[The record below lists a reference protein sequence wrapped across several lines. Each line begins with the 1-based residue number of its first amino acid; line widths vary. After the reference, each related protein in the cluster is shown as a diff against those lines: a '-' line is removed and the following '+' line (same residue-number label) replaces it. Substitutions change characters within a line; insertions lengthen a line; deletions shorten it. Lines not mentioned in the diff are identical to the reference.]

1 MKAFYLNSNK
11 CFADESHQLYLRLK
25 IYSVGAFLL
34 ITGVLFVRIPVMRTD
49 DLHYDLPAELI
60 AQAPAQRRKTS
71 RLLVMDRQANTL
83 SDRVFSDLTE
93 YLNPGDCLVLNNTK
107 VLPAR
112 FYAQKITGGQL
123 EGLFLLEDE
132 PGQWQVLLKNA
143 RKINS
148 GDTIE
153 LLDRHLKPFCNVSAV
168 KTEGLGQWVLTPERP
183 MDAMAALETIGFA
196 PLPPYIKRTKDDEHP
211 EDDLDRYQTVYADR
225 AGAVA
230 APTAGLHFDK
240 PLLEQLQQMG
250 VKIAYVTLH
259 VGIGTFRPVQTE
271 TLDDH
276 PMHEE
281 RYEVSEEAAAVIN
294 GTVQAGGQI
303 IAIGT
308 TSVRTLESV
317 AKNRVIHAEKGKT
330 RLFIQPGYEFQ
341 IVDAMV
347 TNFHLPKSTLLALV
361 GAFAGM
367 QDTLQAY
374 RHAID
379 QRYRFYSYGDAML
392 IL

>member
-1 MKAFYLNSNK
+1 
-11 CFADESHQLYLRLK
+11 
-25 IYSVGAFLL
+25 
-34 ITGVLFVRIPVMRTD
+34 MRTD
-49 DLHYDLPAELI
+49 DLHYELPAELI
-60 AQAPAQRRKTS
+60 AQTPAQRRKLS
-71 RLLVMDRQANTL
+71 RMLVMDRAANTL
-83 SDRVFSDLTE
+83 TDRVFSDLTE
-93 YLNPGDCLVLNNTK
+93 FLKAGDCLVLNNTK

-112 FYAQKITGGQL
+112 FYAQKTTGGRL
-123 EGLFLLEDE
+123 EGLFLLAEDA
-132 PGQWQVLLKNA
+132 GRWQVLLKNA

-148 GDTIE
+148 GDTIV
-153 LLDRHLKPFCNVSAV
+153 LLSRDGEPFCRAQAV
-168 KTEGLGQWVLTPERP
+168 KSEGLGQWMLMPEAEGDPQEVLER
-183 MDAMAALETIGFA
+183 IGFA
-196 PLPPYIKRTKDDEHP
+196 PLPPYIKRGDGDAHP
-211 EDDLDRYQTVYADR
+211 EEDLDRYQTVYAEQ

-230 APTAGLHFDK
+230 APTAGLHFDTAM
-240 PLLEQLQQMG
+240 LERIQQMG

-271 TLDDH
+271 TLDEH

-281 RYEVSEEAAAVIN
+281 RYEIGEQAAAILN
-294 GTVQAGGQI
+294 ETAQSGGQVV
-303 IAIGT
+303 AVGT

-317 AKNRVIHAEKGKT
+317 AKNRTIHAARGKT

-341 IVDAMV
+341 MVDAMI

-367 QDTLQAY
+367 EHTMQAY
-374 RHAID
+374 RHAIE